1 MYQPEVEE
9 LIEELINKIK
19 VLETVQSNPRDEEG
33 AKIGETSTDTAVI
46 SEESRDNQVIEA
58 PTYGPSINPLNV
70 TWQISTPVILYSE
83 SRPGVNIRS
92 AGILLNRG
100 YYKLDFTFVNVLSGF
115 GVGLFEPETKKF
127 QKLLGHHSTFY
138 KQEPTNTKAEQYHLY
153 ANRGFNDIYITIEKS
168 GLIGLTDGN
177 GVYLPE
183 NFRGMIFVTVYKF
196 KKLN

>member
-1 MYQPEVEE
+1 MSQSEVEE
-9 LIEELINKIK
+9 LIEELISKVK
-19 VLETVQSNPRDEEG
+19 VLEIVQSIQRDEEG
-33 AKIGETSTDTAVI
+33 AKIGETSTDIAVI
-46 SEESRDNQVIEA
+46 AEELRDNQVIEA

-70 TWQISTPVILYSE
+70 TWQISTPVILYGN
-83 SRPGVNIRS
+83 SRPSVNIRS
-92 AGILLNRG
+92 AGILLDRG

-115 GVGLFEPETKKF
+115 GVGLFEPETKRF

-138 KQEPTNTKAEQYHLY
+138 KQEPINTKSEQYHLY
-153 ANRGFNDIYITIEKS
+153 ANRSFNDIYITIEKS